1 MSIELFIANILK
13 IFFLIT
19 SPVTLLVGIFL
30 MFDIDTYMRLEKFLV
45 RVYGLPKK
53 KIIKQIGKEREALQM
68 FLLKKRRVIGFICL
82 LHSVVAFI
90 FTYTFLMK
98 RF

>member
-1 MSIELFIANILK
+1 MPLEIILANSLK
-13 IFFLIT
+13 IFFLVT

-30 MFDIDTYMRLEKFLV
+30 MFDIDTYMRLEKFIAKI
-45 RVYGLPKK
+45 YGLPKK

-68 FLLKKRRVIGFICL
+68 FLLKKRRVIGLICL
-82 LHSVVAFI
+82 LHSVVALV
-90 FTYTFLMK
+90 FTYTFLLK